1 VFGCGD
7 YNKHRDDV
15 HYAKCRDESDLI
27 RRFLDLWTRWHPD
40 VVTGWNVEQFDI
52 PYLTNRI
59 TKLFG
64 EDEAKKLSPW
74 NRISK
79 RDTVMMNRPV
89 QFYDISGIAIL
100 DYIQLYRKFTYS
112 QQESYRLDNIAHVEL
127 GEKKLD
133 YSEFETLHQLYKHD
147 YQKFIEYNIKDV
159 ELVEKLEDKMKLIE
173 LALTLAYDNKVNYDD
188 VFTQVRMW
196 DAIVYNYLLKKKI
209 VIPQMKKGSKSSQ
222 YEGAY
227 VKDPIL
233 GMHEWVASFDLNS
246 LYPHLIMQYNISMET
261 LIEPTKYT
269 DNMRGFIQNCNA
281 NVENLLNQEVDT
293 AILKDLGVTVTPNGQ
308 LFHVNKGQGV
318 LPEIMDSMYKDRT
331 RYKKLA
337 IEAKKKIETVLE
349 DKNQV
354 QYLEKQVARYNNLQ
368 LAKKVTLNSAYGAL
382 GNQYF
387 RFFDIRIA
395 EGITTAGQLSIRWIE
410 KKINEYMNK
419 LLKTQDEDYVIASDT
434 DSIYLNMGPLVKKLY
449 PNVDDTK
456 KVIKF
461 MDKVCDDKIQPFID
475 ASYEE
480 LKEYVNAYQQRMEMK
495 RESLADKAIWT
506 AKKRYIL
513 NVYNSEGV
521 AYAKPKLKIMGLEA
535 VKSSTPSACRTKI
548 KEAINIIM
556 TQTQDDLH
564 KFIDKFRVEFRK
576 LPVED
581 ISFPRSVNGL
591 GEYGDSAS
599 IFKKG
604 TPIHVKGAL
613 VYNHFLRE
621 LNLTKRYQQIQEG
634 EKIKFV
640 YLKQPNIF
648 NNNTL
653 AFLSGLPKQLGAEQY
668 IDYDLQFD
676 KSFLEPL
683 DIILS
688 AIDWQS
694 EKVDSL
700 DCFFE

>member
-1 VFGCGD
+1 
-7 YNKHRDDV
+7 
-15 HYAKCRDESDLI
+15 
-27 RRFLDLWTRWHPD
+27 
-40 VVTGWNVEQFDI
+40 
-52 PYLTNRI
+52 
-59 TKLFG
+59 
-64 EDEAKKLSPW
+64 
-74 NRISK
+74 
-79 RDTVMMNRPV
+79 MNRPTQV
-89 QFYDISGIAIL
+89 YEISGIAVL

-133 YSEFETLHQLYKHD
+133 YSEFENLHQLYRED

-196 DAIVYNYLLKKKI
+196 DAIVYNYLLRKKI
-209 VIPQMKKGSKSSQ
+209 VIPQMKRGDKKTA

-233 GMHEWVASFDLNS
+233 GMHNWVASFDLNS

-261 LIEPTKYT
+261 IVEPEKYN
-269 DNMRGFIQNCNA
+269 DNMRGFIANCNV
-281 NVENLLNQEVDT
+281 NVESLLNQEVDT
-293 AILKDLGVTVTPNGQ
+293 NILKDLGVTVTPNGQ
-308 LFHVNKGQGV
+308 LFRTQEQGV

-354 QYLEKQVARYNNLQ
+354 HYLEKQVARYNNLQ

-419 LLKTQDEDYVIASDT
+419 LLKTDGEDYVIASDT
-434 DSIYLNMGPLVKKLY
+434 DSIYLNMGPLIKKLY
-449 PNVDDTK
+449 PDTSDTK

-461 MDKVCDDKIQPFID
+461 MNKVCDDKIQPFID
-475 ASYEE
+475 ESYEE
-480 LKEYVNAYQQRMEMK
+480 LKEYVNAFQQRMEMK

-513 NVYNSEGV
+513 NVHDSEGV

-535 VKSSTPSACRTKI
+535 VKSSTPSACRVKI
-548 KEAINIIM
+548 KEAINIVM
-556 TQTQDDLH
+556 TQTEDDLH
-564 KFIDKFRVEFRK
+564 KFIEKFRHEFK
-576 LPVED
+576 TLPVED
-581 ISFPRSVNGL
+581 IAFPRSVNGL
-591 GEYGDSAS
+591 TEYADAAN

-613 VYNHFLRE
+613 VYNHL
-621 LNLTKRYQQIQEG
+621 LKNKNLTKKYQLIQEG
-634 EKIKFV
+634 EKIKFI
-640 YLKQPNIF
+640 YLKQPNIY

-653 AFLSGLPKQLGAEQY
+653 AFLSGIPKQLGADQY
-668 IDYDLQFD
+668 IDYDLQFQ

-688 AIDWQS
+688 SINWQS

-700 DCFFE
+700 DCFFG